1 MITDKGSTS
10 AVITAAADPPPATVT
25 SYGQILRSSALIG
38 GSQILVIAIGIIR
51 TKAMAVLLGPAGFG
65 LWGIYNAIADL
76 ATSVSGMG
84 VNSSGVRQI
93 AEAAGGGDDI
103 RIARTVAALR
113 RTSMVLGIGGA
124 VLLAALAGPV
134 SELTF
139 GLEGYTVPVA
149 LLGLAVLFR
158 LVSAGQAALLQ
169 GLRRIRDLAA
179 TNALGA
185 LLGSAAAVT
194 IVYALGS
201 DGIAWSLVALAACT
215 LLVTWVYARRVDCGA
230 RDVSA
235 TAAREEAAAL
245 LRLGVAFMLSGIL
258 MVGAAYAVRTMVL
271 RMEGP
276 GAAGF
281 YQAAWTLGGL
291 YIGIVLQ
298 AMGSDFYPRLTG
310 SIRDTTTA
318 NRLVNEQ
325 AQVSLLLA
333 GPGIVATILLA
344 PLVVVLFYSSQF
356 LAASETLR
364 WICLGMALRII
375 TWPMG
380 YIVLAKG
387 DQRIFF
393 LTELAWAVV
402 NVALSWAFIRVYGIE
417 GAGIAFFLSYVF
429 HAALI
434 YPVVRRMTGFV
445 WTPTTAKIALTFVA
459 LVALAF
465 GASFV
470 LPTWAAVV
478 TGIVGAAGASI
489 VALALLA
496 RLVDPRSIPSSLG
509 PIVRRLSR
517 LRTPELRG

>member
-1 MITDKGSTS
+1 MVTDNRS
-10 AVITAAADPPPATVT
+10 APSPIAAPADATKT

-38 GSQILVIAIGIIR
+38 GSQVLVIAIGIVR
-51 TKAMAVLLGPAGFG
+51 TKAMAVMLGPAGFG
-65 LWGIYNAIADL
+65 LWGLYNAVADL
-76 ATSVSGMG
+76 ATSVAGMG
-84 VNSSGVRQI
+84 VNGSGVRQI
-93 AEAAGGGDDI
+93 AEAAGSDEPG

-113 RTSMVLGIGGA
+113 RTSVVLG
-124 VLLAALAGPV
+124 LLGAALLVVLARPV

-139 GLEGYTVPVA
+139 GSDRYALGVA
-149 LLGLAVLFR
+149 LLGLAVAFR

-185 LLGSAAAVT
+185 LLGSAAAVGL
-194 IVYALGS
+194 VYALGEA
-201 DGIAWSLVALAACT
+201 GIAWSLVALAACT
-215 LLVTWVYARRVDCGA
+215 LFVTWLYARRVESGA
-230 RDVSA
+230 RDVPGA
-235 TAAREEAAAL
+235 AARAEAVAL
-245 LRLGVAFMLSGIL
+245 LRLGVAFMMSGIL

-271 RMEGP
+271 RLEGAE
-276 GAAGF
+276 AAGF

-298 AMGSDFYPRLTG
+298 AMGADFYPRLTG
-310 SIRDTTTA
+310 VIRDHATS

-344 PLVVVLFYSSQF
+344 PLVIVLFYSSQF
-356 LAASETLR
+356 AAADETLR

-402 NVALSWAFIRVYGIE
+402 NVSLSWACLHMFGLE

-434 YPVVRRMTGFV
+434 FPVVRRMTGFG
-445 WTPTTAKIALTFVA
+445 WTRTTAKIGICFVAVVASVFAASFVLPKWASIVIGVLGAFALGLVA
-459 LVALAF
+459 LVALARLV
-465 GASFV
+465 GPHA
-470 LPTWAAVV
+470 LPT
-478 TGIVGAAGASI
+478 
-489 VALALLA
+489 ALRPLLE
-496 RLVDPRSIPSSLG
+496 
-509 PIVRRLSR
+509 R
-517 LRTPELRG
+517 LRRSPRPERSA